1 MINGQYIHYGCGF
14 SAPGSWRNFDASP
27 TLRFERAPLLG
38 KLYTKNSSRFP
49 DNVEYGDIVK
59 GLPVADN
66 SCKAVYCSH
75 VLEHLCL
82 EDFRRALKN
91 TYRILEPGSVFRLVV
106 PDLAQM
112 IKDYAEDRSNQA
124 AITFLKASGL
134 VREER
139 KRGIKGLLFGWLGN
153 SLHRWMWD
161 YDSMAAE
168 LEEAGF
174 VAIRRAEF
182 GDGLDPMFKEVE
194 DQGRWKNCLG
204 VECKKDS
211 ESN

>member
-1 MINGQYIHYGCGF
+1 MTNGQYIHYGCGF
-14 SAPGSWRNFDASP
+14 CAPGGWRNFDASP

-38 KLYTKNSSRFP
+38 RLYTKNSKRFP

-66 SCKAVYCSH
+66 SCKAVYCCH

-91 TYRILEPGSVFRLVV
+91 TYRILKTGGIFRLVV

-112 IKDYAEDRSNQA
+112 IKSYTEDHSKQA
-124 AITFLKASGL
+124 AFTFMKASGL
-134 VREER
+134 VREQR
-139 KRGIKGLLFGWLGN
+139 KRGIKGFLFEWLGN
-153 SLHRWMWD
+153 SVHRWLWD

-168 LEEAGF
+168 LEAARF
-174 VAIRRAEF
+174 AAIRRADF
-182 GDGLDPMFKEVE
+182 GDGSDLMFKEVE
-194 DQGRWKNCLG
+194 DRGRWENCLG
-204 VECKKDS
+204 MECRKDTV
-211 ESN
+211 